1 MVDLAPR
8 AAWNRFAHWPRLPA
22 RAALAV
28 LLVMLVLS
36 AITPIVSREGVHT
49 SLIAGGKVVLKDKHE
64 RDDDL
69 KLYDRITDR
78 LARGESYYQ
87 AVAIEHRAAHY
98 PLRPGLSV
106 RLPTLAWIEA
116 QLPAPVDPA
125 KGGKVEAL
133 IAAALLIA
141 IMVAWWRRL
150 GGEPGMRRLRP
161 YAAAALFAGAQ
172 IGTIGYFFVLHEL
185 WAGALLALAMALHR
199 PEQGKWKGA
208 LFAAAA
214 ALAIREHALPFVLL
228 MVAFAAWHRRWR
240 EAAAW
245 TALVLVFLAVMAW
258 HLHIVAGLTRP
269 DDPQGASWL
278 TARGLSG
285 WMSMIVLSSNLR
297 FLPTFLAGP
306 LMILMLFGW
315 AGWRS
320 SLGAFATLLFLGYG
334 LAFMIAGRPDNWYW
348 GMTVAPA
355 MWVGLAL
362 VPMAA
367 KGLWSAARGNSPLA
381 TAPALEQT

>member
-1 MVDLAPR
+1 MVEPAQPP
-8 AAWNRFAHWPRLPA
+8 AWNRFAHWPRLPA
-22 RAALAV
+22 RLALAV
-28 LLVMLVLS
+28 LLALLILS
-36 AITPIVSREGVHT
+36 AVTPIVSSEGLHT
-49 SLIAGGKVVLKDKHE
+49 SLISDGKIVIKDKHE

-69 KLYDRITDR
+69 RLYDRITER
-78 LARGESYYQ
+78 LRHGENYYQ

-106 RLPTLAWIEA
+106 RLPTLALIEA
-116 QLPAPVDPA
+116 QMPPPVDPA
-125 KGGKVEAL
+125 KGGTVEAL
-133 IAAALLIA
+133 IAAALVIA
-141 IMVAWWRRL
+141 IMIAWWRRL
-150 GGEPGMRRLRP
+150 GAEPGMLRLRP
-161 YAAAALFAGAQ
+161 YAAVALFAGVQ

-208 LFAAAA
+208 LIAVAA
-214 ALAIREHALPFVLL
+214 ALAIREHALPFALL
-228 MVAFAAWHRRWR
+228 MIAFAGWHRRWR

-245 TALVLVFLAVMAW
+245 TALVLVFFAVMAW
-258 HLHIVAGLTRP
+258 HLHIVAGLTHP
-269 DDPQGASWL
+269 DDPQGASWMTL
-278 TARGLSG
+278 RGLSG

-297 FLPTFLAGP
+297 FLPTYLAGP
-306 LMILMLFGW
+306 LLMLMVFGW
-315 AGWRS
+315 AGLRS

-362 VPMAA
+362 VPSAA
-367 KGLWSAARGNSPLA
+367 KGLWGAAFGNTPLA
-381 TAPALEQT
+381 SSPRLEQV

>member
-1 MVDLAPR
+1 MVESAQLP
-8 AAWNRFAHWPRLPA
+8 AWNRFAHWPRLPA
-22 RAALAV
+22 RLALAV
-28 LLVMLVLS
+28 LLALLILS
-36 AITPIVSREGVHT
+36 AVTPIVSSEGLHT
-49 SLIAGGKVVLKDKHE
+49 SLISDGKIVIKDKHE

-69 KLYDRITDR
+69 RLYDRITER
-78 LARGESYYQ
+78 LRHGENYYQ

-106 RLPTLAWIEA
+106 RLPTLALIEA
-116 QLPAPVDPA
+116 QMPPPVDPA
-125 KGGKVEAL
+125 KGGTVEAL
-133 IAAALLIA
+133 IAAALVIA
-141 IMVAWWRRL
+141 IMIAWWRRL
-150 GGEPGMRRLRP
+150 GAEPGMIRLRP
-161 YAAAALFAGAQ
+161 YAAVALFAGVQ

-185 WAGALLALAMALHR
+185 WAGALLVLAMALHR

-208 LFAAAA
+208 LIAVAA
-214 ALAIREHALPFVLL
+214 ALAIREHALPFALL
-228 MVAFAAWHRRWR
+228 MIAFAGWHRRWR

-245 TALVLVFLAVMAW
+245 TALVLVFFAVMAW
-258 HLHIVAGLTRP
+258 HLHIVAGLTHP
-269 DDPQGASWL
+269 DDPQGASWMTL
-278 TARGLSG
+278 RGLSG

-297 FLPTFLAGP
+297 FLPTYLAGP
-306 LMILMLFGW
+306 LLMLMVFGW

-362 VPMAA
+362 VPSAA
-367 KGLWSAARGNSPLA
+367 KGLWGAAFGNTPLA
-381 TAPALEQT
+381 SSPRLEQV

>member
-1 MVDLAPR
+1 MND
-8 AAWNRFAHWPRLPA
+8 AWNRFAHWPRLPA
-22 RAALAV
+22 RLALGV

-36 AITPIVSREGVHT
+36 AITPIVSSEGVHT
-49 SLIAGGKVVLKDKHE
+49 SLIAGGKIVLKDKHE

-69 KLYDRITDR
+69 RLYDRVTDR
-78 LARGESYYQ
+78 LRHGENYYQ
-87 AVAIEHRAAHY
+87 AIAIEHRAAHY

-116 QLPAPVDPA
+116 QMPPPADPA

-133 IAAALLIA
+133 IAAALVIA
-141 IMVAWWRRL
+141 ILIAWWRRL
-150 GGEPGMRRLRP
+150 GDEPGMLPLRP
-161 YAAAALFAGAQ
+161 YAAVALFAGVQ

-185 WAGALLALAMALHR
+185 WAGALLALALALHR
-199 PEQGKWKGA
+199 PEAGQWKGA
-208 LFAAAA
+208 LIAAAA

-258 HLHIVAGLTRP
+258 HLHIVAGLVRP
-269 DDPQGASWL
+269 DDGQGASWL
-278 TARGLSG
+278 TLRGLSG
-285 WMSMIVLSSNLR
+285 WMAMIVLSSNLR
-297 FLPTFLAGP
+297 FLPTYLAGP
-306 LMILMLFGW
+306 LLMLMLFGW

-320 SLGAFATLLFLGYG
+320 SLGSFATLLFMGYG
-334 LAFMIAGRPDNWYW
+334 LAFMIAGRADNWYW

-367 KGLWSAARGNSPLA
+367 RGLWAAAFPPRALASSP
-381 TAPALEQT
+381 PLEQG

>member
-1 MVDLAPR
+1 MVDTAPPPT
-8 AAWNRFAHWPRLPA
+8 WSRFAHWPRFPA
-22 RAALAV
+22 RVALAL
-28 LLVMLVLS
+28 LLVLLVLS
-36 AITPIVSREGVHT
+36 AITPIVSSEGVHT
-49 SLIAGGKVVLKDKHE
+49 SLISGGKIVIKDKHE

-69 KLYDRITDR
+69 RLYDRITDR
-78 LARGESYYQ
+78 LRHGENYYQ

-106 RLPTLAWIEA
+106 RLPTLAMIEA
-116 QLPAPVDPA
+116 QLPPPADPA
-125 KGGKVEAL
+125 KGGKIEAL
-133 IAAALLIA
+133 IAAALIIA
-141 IMVAWWRRL
+141 ILLAWWRRL
-150 GGEPGMRRLRP
+150 GDEQGMQRLRP
-161 YAAAALFAGAQ
+161 YAMVALFAGVQ

-199 PEQGKWKGA
+199 PEQAKWKGA
-208 LFAAAA
+208 LIAAAA
-214 ALAIREHALPFVLL
+214 ALCLREHALPFVLL
-228 MVAFAAWHRRWR
+228 MAAFAAWHRRWR

-245 TALVLVFLAVMAW
+245 TALVLVFAAVMAW
-258 HLHIVAGLTRP
+258 HLHIVAGLVRP
-269 DDPQGASWL
+269 GDAQGASWL
-278 TARGLSG
+278 TLRGLSG

-306 LMILMLFGW
+306 LLMLMLFGW

-348 GMTVAPA
+348 GMTVAPT

-367 KGLWSAARGNSPLA
+367 KGLWHSAFPPRALASSP
-381 TAPALEQT
+381 PLEQV